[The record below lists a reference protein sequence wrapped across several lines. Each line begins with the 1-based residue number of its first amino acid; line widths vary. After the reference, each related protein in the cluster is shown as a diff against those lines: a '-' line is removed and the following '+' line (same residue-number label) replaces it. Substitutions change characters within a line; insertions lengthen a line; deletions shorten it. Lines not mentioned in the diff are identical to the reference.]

1 MRLEHCQVLC
11 GPNLICLMADA
22 RLLFILRLWA
32 NVSMIKISFPSLVNI
47 FFLEYR
53 MTYEMLKTSGS
64 NYVRYD
70 KESLHMVSILYA
82 NLFKSYIILHNN
94 LK

>member
-1 MRLEHCQVLC
+1 MT
-11 GPNLICLMADA
+11 DA
-22 RLLFILRLWA
+22 SLLFILRLWA

-53 MTYEMLKTSGS
+53 MTYDRHTNSMLKTYGS
-64 NYVRYD
+64 NYVRYN

-82 NLFKSYIILHNN
+82 NLFKSYIII
-94 LK
+94 

>member
-1 MRLEHCQVLC
+1 MT
-11 GPNLICLMADA
+11 DA
-22 RLLFILRLWA
+22 SLLFILRLWA
-32 NVSMIKISFPSLVNI
+32 NVSMIKISFPSLVSI

-53 MTYEMLKTSGS
+53 MTYDRHTNSMLKTSGS

-82 NLFKSYIILHNN
+82 NLFKSYIILHND